1 MRKKLYLND
10 SKYIL
15 NIIFNNTNHIVVSNL
30 KETQLPRIQYNDP
43 VARYYGLERGYYYN
57 NNNIKYCLFY
67 LNR

>member
-43 VARYYGLERGYYYN
+43 VARYYGLERGYYYY
-57 NNNIKYCLFY
+57 NIEYCLFY